1 MTCGIYSITNTKN
14 GKRYIG
20 SSVNIE
26 KRWGDHVSNLRAK
39 KHHSRH
45 LQLAW
50 NKYGEQVFRF
60 ELVAACDRGE
70 LIDQEQFWIDAFQTA
85 DGRHGY
91 NIRWKADSNL
101 GVEISAESRAKLSV
115 SLRKAFSTPEARA
128 KMSASMREVSA
139 RPGVRENRSASM
151 KREWSNPDAKAR
163 RLSIIRE
170 VASRPEIRAK
180 RTAALLGH
188 ECSSETRAKISK
200 SLMGH
205 EASEKAKA
213 ILVEAVQKRLLHVS

>member
-1 MTCGIYSITNTKN
+1 
-14 GKRYIG
+14 
-20 SSVNIE
+20 
-26 KRWGDHVSNLRAK
+26 
-39 KHHSRH
+39 
-45 LQLAW
+45 
-50 NKYGEQVFRF
+50 
-60 ELVAACDRGE
+60 
-70 LIDQEQFWIDAFQTA
+70 
-85 DGRHGY
+85 
-91 NIRWKADSNL
+91 
-101 GVEISAESRAKLSV
+101 
-115 SLRKAFSTPEARA
+115 
-128 KMSASMREVSA
+128 MSASMREVSA

-213 ILVEAVQKRLLHVS
+213 ILVEAVQKRREEVARGEATWTGAKLSIEDVRRIRELLMGGMKTGEIAAMYGVRIDAIQRIKNGRTWKGVK